1 MGVNDKDLQADD
13 IIISNAS
20 CTTNCLAPMAK
31 VVLESFGIE
40 SGFINTVHAYTS
52 DQNLQDAPHS
62 DLRRSRAAAQSII
75 PTSTGAAKAVGWVI
89 PALKGKLDGLASRVP
104 VLTGSLTDFTVILE
118 KEVSIEEIQAVFKKA
133 AEGELKG
140 VMQYTEKPLVSS
152 DIISSTYS
160 CIFQGDLVAVQG
172 RLVKLIAWYDNEMGY
187 ASRMA
192 DLLRLLK

>member
-1 MGVNDKDLQADD
+1 
-13 IIISNAS
+13 
-20 CTTNCLAPMAK
+20 MAK
-31 VVLESFGIE
+31 VVMESFGIE